1 MKAVSILFFFI
12 GIGQVKAQLAVEWY
26 KNSEALSIYN
36 PKKSVYNPIDSCIYT
51 AGMYSG
57 QFEMDGLSV
66 SSTFPK
72 AFFLM
77 KTKQTGEI
85 VWLKTVAENSYNVEL
100 SSNVSLSSD
109 SLGKLLLGIT
119 FNGKLYHD
127 VDSLVLPDDA
137 FTTSSVLFKMNM
149 TGDIEWYKQIFVS
162 NLKAICTAN
171 NIIYTTGRNLNNDV
185 FIMAHSFQ
193 GDSLWTRTGGST
205 SGDDIG
211 ENIIT
216 DETSIY
222 VTGVIQPNNGVYFDT
237 EHPTFVS
244 PYFWGSFLAK
254 YDIAGNIQWVR
265 CFYAADFG
273 EIAWIRAITV
283 CDNKIILGGE
293 FSGGLVKFFPS
304 SMVLNSQNPSRLASF
319 LLCYDTS
326 GNKIWMKEHHNNYN
340 GDCSIGKIINEN
352 NRCWV
357 LTEFSGSVAVDN
369 QDTIS
374 SLGNFDLNI
383 DLIDLGGSSLWNNK
397 LSGTNMDGATSFFKV
412 ENDLIL
418 NISTKSQSLLLD
430 NTTMSLAPV
439 SDQMVLV
446 RFHVSTLGIP
456 ENKEDVFTV
465 YPNPGRGSWNLG
477 TSVDVSGEMLQV
489 YNAFGQL
496 IYQQVLGSGN
506 THLVNVELDPGIY
519 FVKIA
524 GMESEA
530 KRLIIQ

>member
-66 SSTFPK
+66 LSTFPK

-100 SSNVSLSSD
+100 TSNVVLTTDSSGD
-109 SLGKLLLGIT
+109 LYAGIT
-119 FNGKLYHD
+119 FNGKLFFGS
-127 VDSLVLPDDA
+127 DSTVLSDDS
-137 FTTSSVLFKMNM
+137 FTTGGMLFKLD
-149 TGDIEWYKQIFVS
+149 TSGTKIWTRQ
-162 NLKAICTAN
+162 
-171 NIIYTTGRNLNNDV
+171 IYTRNIQALAANLNQYIFLTGANTSSDV
-185 FIMAHSFQ
+185 YLSSYSEL
-193 GDSLWTRTGGST
+193 GDSLWTKTGGSNSGWDEGLVISFDTNNNIYLGGRVEPNT
-205 SGDDIG
+205 S
-211 ENIIT
+211 
-216 DETSIY
+216 
-222 VTGVIQPNNGVYFDT
+222 VYFDS
-237 EHPTFVS
+237 EHPVFVN
-244 PYFWGSFLAK
+244 PYFSSCFLAK
-254 YDIAGNIQWVR
+254 YSILGNIEWVR
-265 CFYAADFG
+265 CFYTSNFPKYIFYRSICIQNDKVI
-273 EIAWIRAITV
+273 IA
-283 CDNKIILGGE
+283 GGFE
-293 FSGGLVKFFPS
+293 GGVVKFSPS
-304 SMVLNSQNPSRLASF
+304 TSVLSSSTSMSTSF
-319 LLCYDTS
+319 LICYDTNGALIWKKTPRKCLS
-326 GNKIWMKEHHNNYN
+326 GGE
-340 GDCSIGKIINEN
+340 GLELGLVFT
-352 NRCWV
+352 NR
-357 LTEFSGSVAVDN
+357 LIYSSSFHGSVIIS
-369 QDTIS
+369 QDTLS
-374 SLGNFDLNI
+374 AANNDLVLEEFDTLGNSI
-383 DLIDLGGSSLWNNK
+383 WHKRISGG
-397 LSGTNMDGATSFFKV
+397 GMDGATSFIKV
-412 ENDLIL
+412 ADDLVL
-418 NISTKSQSLLLD
+418 NISTKSTALQLD
-430 NTTMSLAPV
+430 NTTMTLAPV

-477 TSVDVSGEMLQV
+477 TSVDVSGEILQV

-496 IYQQVLGSGN
+496 IYQQVLGAGN
-506 THLVNVELDPGIY
+506 THEVNVELDQGIY